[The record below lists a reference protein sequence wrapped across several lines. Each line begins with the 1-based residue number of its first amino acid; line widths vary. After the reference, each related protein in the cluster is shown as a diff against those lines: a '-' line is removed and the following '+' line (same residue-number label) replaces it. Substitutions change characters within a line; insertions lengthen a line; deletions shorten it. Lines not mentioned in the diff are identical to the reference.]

1 MPTGF
6 ALLESNSALRRHWLR
21 RVAAMLIDMAI
32 IFVPIRIALIFA
44 SFFDPN
50 ILAGISAG
58 VVWFIYS
65 GILEGYY
72 GMTVGKRLLH
82 LKVVSIDRK
91 RTMKQGFVRN
101 IPKLFWYIYLPLD
114 ALVGLA
120 QEGDP
125 RKRFSDTVSNTSVI
139 AYEPEMAKIKRRSKT
154 SKSMGS
160 VASKKGE

>member
-6 ALLESNSALRRHWLR
+6 ALLESNSALRKHWLR

-32 IFVPIRIALIFA
+32 IFVPIRIALIFVN
-44 SFFDPN
+44 FFDPN

-58 VVWFIYS
+58 IVWFIYS

-82 LKVVSIDRK
+82 LRVVSIDKK
-91 RTMKQGFVRN
+91 RTIKQGFIRN

-139 AYEPEMAKIKRRSKT
+139 SYEAEMAKIKRRSESGRETKD
-154 SKSMGS
+154 
-160 VASKKGE
+160 V